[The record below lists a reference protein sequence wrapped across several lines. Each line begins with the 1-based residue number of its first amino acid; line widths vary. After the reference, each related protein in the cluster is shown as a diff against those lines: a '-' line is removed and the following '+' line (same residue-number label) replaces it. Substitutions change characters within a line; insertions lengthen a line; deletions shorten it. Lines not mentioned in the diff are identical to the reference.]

1 VSGGGLCVWGAQGST
16 WPEAER
22 DHPDVVRRW
31 RSEFDFRLPGGGERC
46 ICALFCVCECVCARV
61 GAPVLLG
68 DQFRVSHVSL
78 TPSGVCARAAIRT
91 ASTAS

>member
-1 VSGGGLCVWGAQGST
+1 MCAGIGERRRDIGERWWLVWGAQGST

-46 ICALFCVCECVCARV
+46 ICALFVSVSVCV
-61 GAPVLLG
+61 
-68 DQFRVSHVSL
+68 
-78 TPSGVCARAAIRT
+78 RASVRLCCWVT
-91 ASTAS
+91 NFVYHMCR